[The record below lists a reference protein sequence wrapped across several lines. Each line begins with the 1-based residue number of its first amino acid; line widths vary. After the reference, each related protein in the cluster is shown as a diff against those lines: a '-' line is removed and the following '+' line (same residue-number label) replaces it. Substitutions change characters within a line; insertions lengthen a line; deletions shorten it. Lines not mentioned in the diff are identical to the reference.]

1 MDPRQLPI
9 DNRLIGVCVFCGG
22 HPDTRD
28 HAPSKV
34 FLDEPFPEDLAVVEA
49 CAECNRSF
57 SIDEEYLACFLEA
70 VLSGTADPRKMN
82 RTSIRR
88 TLYRN
93 PRLVQRLESSLKINE
108 YGTMIWTPE

>member
-70 VLSGTADPRKMN
+70 VLFRNSGPSQNEPNENKAN
-82 RTSIRR
+82 
-88 TLYRN
+88 TLSKSA
-93 PRLVQRLESSLKINE
+93 PCSA
-108 YGTMIWTPE
+108 T